1 MNKGRVPTVAAAV
14 LLVVAAALVLWQFVF
29 KRDSSMDFSTR
40 DLPSNMTTKEPPRA
54 ISGVIPRRSPSG
66 SPTDFTGGAP
76 VGGPEQKGP
85 PGRR

>member
-1 MNKGRVPTVAAAV
+1 MNKGRVQPLAAVV
-14 LLVVAAALVLWQFVF
+14 LLVVAAALALWQFVF

-40 DLPSNMTTKEPPRA
+40 DLPSGMTTKAPPSA

-66 SPTDFTGGAP
+66 SATDFTGGAH
-76 VGGPEQKGP
+76 VGGAEQKGP